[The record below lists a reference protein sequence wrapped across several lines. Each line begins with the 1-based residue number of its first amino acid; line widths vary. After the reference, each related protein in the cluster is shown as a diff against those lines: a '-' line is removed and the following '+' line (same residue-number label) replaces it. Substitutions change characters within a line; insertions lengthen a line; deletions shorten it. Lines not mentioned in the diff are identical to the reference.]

1 MNIKEIVK
9 LTALLFE
16 DILVFLEKIH
26 TESSNDEKRRY
37 VLRPLIYIISKTKQM
52 FTPVIPLSCINSF
65 RSMHDKRSFHIVAII
80 DDQCK
85 ASKHSSS
92 SKPIQTQMLFILIAK
107 SGDERNKWTTY
118 LQELTGKTMQNEKL
132 QGSANIDLG
141 SPTSSSQPS
150 STTSLVSLTSSSSS
164 LQPTLRTNSVSAST
178 LINRS
183 SIDGERYSTPIEQVS
198 STNANAKNT
207 IFTVENNEVKTE
219 STCSSTLTETEL
231 RCKKQIF
238 NCYFKLHKEF
248 LAI

>member
-1 MNIKEIVK
+1 
-9 LTALLFE
+9 
-16 DILVFLEKIH
+16 
-26 TESSNDEKRRY
+26 
-37 VLRPLIYIISKTKQM
+37 M

-150 STTSLVSLTSSSSS
+150 STTSLVSLTSSSSAS
-164 LQPTLRTNSVSAST
+164 QPTLRTNSVSAST

-198 STNANAKNT
+198 STNANAKNP
-207 IFTVENNEVKTE
+207 IFTVDNNEVKTE
-219 STCSSTLTETEL
+219 TTSNSNLTETEL
-231 RCKKQIF
+231 RCEINF
-238 NCYFKLHKEF
+238 CYSYLKLLEYSISIMTILQKSF
-248 LAI
+248 L